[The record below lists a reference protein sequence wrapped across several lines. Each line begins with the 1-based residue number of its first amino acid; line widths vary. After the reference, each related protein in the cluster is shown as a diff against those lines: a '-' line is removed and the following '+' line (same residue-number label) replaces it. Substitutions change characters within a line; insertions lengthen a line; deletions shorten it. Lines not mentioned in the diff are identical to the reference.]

1 MNRLTRRLARGS
13 LCGLVFLSMLSLA
26 VSAEDPSI
34 ERMKKN
40 LYFLASEECEGRG
53 VETAGIN
60 KAAEHIA
67 NHFRKLG
74 LKAPKGDDNY
84 FQPFAIKSAP
94 KMGSPNSFVL
104 RGPGI
109 KALEPELSK
118 AYSITGLTATGKVSS
133 GVVFAGYGITT
144 SDKKY
149 DDYAGVDVKGK
160 TVIVLR
166 RSPRSEEKDKSKA
179 FPEGDTHSSL
189 SSKIQNAESHG
200 AAAVL
205 FVNDKAG
212 AGKLDSLMAF
222 DYARGEGGEIPIL
235 HIKRDLLDQMLI
247 SEKKRIAE
255 VEAAIDEGLKPQSF
269 ELKDWKV
276 ELETNVTRPE
286 IKVKNVI
293 GVLEGKGPLA
303 NETIIIG
310 SHYDHLG
317 RGERGSLS
325 KGSKDIHFGA
335 DDNASGTTGMMELAY
350 RLATN
355 KNREGRRIV
364 FMAFS
369 GEERGLLGS
378 RHYVKE
384 PIFPLSETVL
394 MINLDMIGRAQE
406 DEQSK
411 KEKLEV
417 GGAGTAKGFRDLLD
431 ELNKKYDFA
440 LKKTDTGV
448 GPSDH
453 ASFYPKQIPVFFYF
467 TGTHPDYHR
476 PTDTPDR
483 INYTAMKKIVDM
495 AEEIALKFSTSKERP
510 EYVAGQTQAFDRGGR
525 PGGGPRISLRFMPG
539 DYDDDETRGVPVAA
553 VTKDGPGDKAGL
565 KAGDWIVEV
574 GGKPVKNMTGYMT
587 AIRTAKPGEELEII
601 VTREGKKVTLKVKP
615 E

>member
-1 MNRLTRRLARGS
+1 MNRITRRLARGS

-26 VSAEDPSI
+26 ESADDPSI
-34 ERMKKN
+34 ERMKKD

-53 VETAGIN
+53 VETEGIN
-60 KAAEHIA
+60 KAANYIA
-67 NHFRKLG
+67 DQFRKIG

-84 FQPFAIKSAP
+84 FQPFAIKGAP
-94 KMGSPNSFVL
+94 KMSSPNSFVL

-109 KALEPELSK
+109 KSLEPEVTK
-118 AYSITGLTATGKVSS
+118 AYSITGLTGTGKVSS

-144 SDKKY
+144 NDKKY
-149 DDYAGVDVKGK
+149 DDYAGLDVKGK
-160 TVIVLR
+160 TVVVLR
-166 RSPRSEEKDKSKA
+166 KSPRSEVKEKDKG
-179 FPEGDTHSSL
+179 FPEGDAHSSL
-189 SSKIQNAESHG
+189 SSKIQNAEAHG

-205 FVNDKAG
+205 FINDKAA

-222 DYARGEGGEIPIL
+222 DYARGDGGEIPIL
-235 HIKRDLLDQMLI
+235 HLKRDLLDQMLV

-255 VEAAIDEGLKPQSF
+255 IEAKIDEDLKPQSF

-276 ELETNVTRPE
+276 ELETTVTRPE

-303 NETIIIG
+303 NETVIIG

-317 RGERGSLS
+317 RGERGSLT
-325 KGSKDIHFGA
+325 KGNKDIHYGA
-335 DDNASGTTGMMELAY
+335 DDNASGTTGMMELAR
-350 RLATN
+350 RLAAD
-355 KNREGRRIV
+355 KERQGRRIV

-384 PIFPLSETVL
+384 PIFPLSDTVL

-406 DEQSK
+406 DKDSK
-411 KEKLEV
+411 KEKLEI
-417 GGAGTAKGFRDLLD
+417 GGVGTAKGFRELLD
-431 ELNKKYDFA
+431 TLNKKYDFA
-440 LKKTDTGV
+440 MKKTDTGV

-453 ASFYPKQIPVFFYF
+453 ASFYPKKIPVFFYF

-495 AEEIALKFSTSKERP
+495 AEEIAQQFRSAKDRP

-525 PGGGPRISLRFMPG
+525 GGPRISLRFMPG
-539 DYDDDETRGVPVAA
+539 EYDDDETRGVPVGS
-553 VTKDGPGDKAGL
+553 VTEGGPGDKAGL

-587 AIRTAKPGEELEII
+587 AIQTAKPGEELEII